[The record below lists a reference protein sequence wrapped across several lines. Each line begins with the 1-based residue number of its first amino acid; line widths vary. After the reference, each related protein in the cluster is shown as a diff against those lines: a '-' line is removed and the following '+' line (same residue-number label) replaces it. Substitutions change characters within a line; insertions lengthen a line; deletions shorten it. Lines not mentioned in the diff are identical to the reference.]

1 MTEVVI
7 GSLFGLLTAIV
18 AVLLPLAIRGRR
30 AARVKDRLIAD
41 VVLGDEDRGMP
52 SLVERDK
59 ALRDLIADRTAQIQ
73 PDTNHGKSLADLHR
87 KIDAKFDRLNET
99 VETHLG
105 ESIATWQQ
113 IRDRLAELERDR
125 AAAHIEAIEM
135 WQAIGK
141 VADSPPPKH
150 KGGMTT

>member
-1 MTEVVI
+1 MI
-7 GSLFGLLTAIV
+7 GLFGLFGVLV
-18 AVLLPLAIRGRR
+18 SVLLPLAIKGFR
-30 AARVKDRLIAD
+30 ANRSKDRLIAD
-41 VVLGDEDRGMP
+41 VVLGDQDRGMP

-59 ALRDLIADRTAQIQ
+59 ALRDLIAERTQPIQ
-73 PDTNHGKSLADLHR
+73 PGANHGESLTDLHR
-87 KIDAKFDRLNET
+87 KIDEKFDRLNET

-105 ESIATWQQ
+105 ESLHTWEQ

-141 VADSPPPKH
+141 VAEAPPPDKR
-150 KGGMTT
+150 GEAPI